1 LEVSH
6 VRNRLRLA
14 LQTARE
20 RAQARRQRIAE
31 AEQAFERFLAMTTPI
46 ARQLANALKVEGYAF
61 TVFTPERALRLA
73 ADRGRD
79 EFIDLSLDTSGDE
92 PQVMARISY
101 SRGSRTLE
109 AERPVKP
116 GAAPD
121 AISEE
126 EVLDFLLDALQ
137 PWMGR

>member
-1 LEVSH
+1 
-6 VRNRLRLA
+6 
-14 LQTARE
+14 
-20 RAQARRQRIAE
+20 
-31 AEQAFERFLAMTTPI
+31 
-46 ARQLANALKVEGYAF
+46 
-61 TVFTPERALRLA
+61 
-73 ADRGRD
+73 
-79 EFIDLSLDTSGDE
+79 
-92 PQVMARISY
+92 MARISY

-126 EVLDFLLDALQ
+126 EVLDFLLDALE

>member
-1 LEVSH
+1 MEVSH